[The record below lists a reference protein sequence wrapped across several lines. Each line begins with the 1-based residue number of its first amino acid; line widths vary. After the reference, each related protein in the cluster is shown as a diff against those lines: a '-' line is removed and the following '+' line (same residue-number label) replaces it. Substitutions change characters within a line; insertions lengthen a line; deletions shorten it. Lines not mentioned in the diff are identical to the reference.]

1 MFRLR
6 RLLPG
11 ALPDWAVAVLVAIA
25 VAAIVLGLRAAR
37 TLEQAELAGYD
48 RFLRIRAP
56 GGDAAPDPRVVIVT
70 ISERDIQE
78 QGTWPLPDGTLAP
91 TLDALLALGRR
102 AIGLD
107 VYRDVPVAPGLSSS
121 TTFFGIRPASWR

>member
-1 MFRLR
+1 MQRLR
-6 RLLPG
+6 RLLPV

-56 GGDAAPDPRVVIVT
+56 GGDAAPDPRIVIVT

-78 QGTWPLPDGTLAP
+78 QGTWPLPRARHGDPAQRRTSAQPMFAP
-91 TLDALLALGRR
+91 RSG
-102 AIGLD
+102 
-107 VYRDVPVAPGLSSS
+107 PVVRG
-121 TTFFGIRPASWR
+121 